1 MKKFLLFPAI
11 AILCSSLFIL
21 KAQTPF
27 IWAGASASYQVE
39 GAYQAD
45 GKGVSNWDVYTNK
58 YEVTKPLTGKVQTGN
73 VSINAYDRSQYL
85 KDIALM
91 KELGITSYRFSIAW
105 TRILPEGTGK
115 INEKGIQHYNQ
126 FVDDLL
132 SNGIEPMITLFHWD
146 LPQALQEKGGWMNP
160 ASVKWYEDYANII
173 FRSFGKK
180 VKTLITFNEPQA
192 DLFLLTPIIDN
203 IIQKKPIPF
212 IISNEQWSERA
223 TAAHHLL
230 LANATVIRDFH
241 KMNMPGKIGTT
252 LNLSPAIA
260 QDPNNPEDVK
270 AATIVDGLFLR
281 WFLDPLFK
289 GKYPADI
296 LTLFQQYNKDL
307 KPTVE
312 DYALFAAN
320 KPDFVGV
327 NFYAPQYVTQDKYQT
342 FGVSVFGKNP
352 DAVPMFNGPVRPEYL
367 YKLLMRIKND
377 YGNPVMIITENG
389 AGFGVQDDTLVN
401 HAVNDVLRTDYIR
414 RHIDTAMQARKDGAN
429 LQGYTVWSIFDNFEW
444 IFGYDRRF
452 GIVYVNYDTQE
463 RIPKQSF
470 YEYKKI
476 IAAYKKK

>member
-11 AILCSSLFIL
+11 VILCSSLIIL

-173 FRSFGKK
+173 FRSF
-180 VKTLITFNEPQA
+180 
-192 DLFLLTPIIDN
+192 
-203 IIQKKPIPF
+203 
-212 IISNEQWSERA
+212 
-223 TAAHHLL
+223 
-230 LANATVIRDFH
+230 
-241 KMNMPGKIGTT
+241 
-252 LNLSPAIA
+252 
-260 QDPNNPEDVK
+260 
-270 AATIVDGLFLR
+270 
-281 WFLDPLFK
+281 
-289 GKYPADI
+289 
-296 LTLFQQYNKDL
+296 
-307 KPTVE
+307 
-312 DYALFAAN
+312 
-320 KPDFVGV
+320 
-327 NFYAPQYVTQDKYQT
+327 
-342 FGVSVFGKNP
+342 
-352 DAVPMFNGPVRPEYL
+352 
-367 YKLLMRIKND
+367 
-377 YGNPVMIITENG
+377 
-389 AGFGVQDDTLVN
+389 
-401 HAVNDVLRTDYIR
+401 
-414 RHIDTAMQARKDGAN
+414 
-429 LQGYTVWSIFDNFEW
+429 
-444 IFGYDRRF
+444 
-452 GIVYVNYDTQE
+452 
-463 RIPKQSF
+463 
-470 YEYKKI
+470 
-476 IAAYKKK
+476 